1 MSEHV
6 IQNQIRNAL
15 AGECILFRA
24 NVGTGWQGQGKP
36 FRVLRTQ
43 SVIVQPGDVVLR
55 QARPFSTGL
64 PEGFS
69 DTFGVVQVTI
79 TADMVGQVLGVALFG
94 EVKDEDGRVK
104 PKQSAFL
111 RAMTNYGALAGVW
124 RSVADALRMVRGA
137 KGK

>member
-1 MSEHV
+1 MAEASMSEHA

-15 AGECILFRA
+15 AGECVLFRINSGKA
-24 NVGTGWQGQGKP
+24 WTGNDITKLPNGALLIRDP
-36 FRVLRTQ
+36 
-43 SVIVQPGDVVLR
+43 
-55 QARPFSTGL
+55 RPFTSGV
-64 PEGFS
+64 PDGFS

-79 TADMVGQVLGVALFG
+79 TQDMVGQVIGQALFG
-94 EVKDEDGRVK
+94 EVKTETGRVS

-124 RSVADALRMVRGA
+124 RSVTDALRMVRGA